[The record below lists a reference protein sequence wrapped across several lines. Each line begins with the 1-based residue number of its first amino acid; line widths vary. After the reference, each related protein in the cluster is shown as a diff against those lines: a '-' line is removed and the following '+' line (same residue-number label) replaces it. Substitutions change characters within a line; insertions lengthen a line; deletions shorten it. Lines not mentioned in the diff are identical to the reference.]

1 MRAMI
6 WHAHDNSLG
15 YATARMHSSKSDESN
30 TESDATENNT
40 ESDATENNT
49 ERDAAENNT
58 ESDAPHP
65 SGSSNY
71 ACSHPGVRAKS
82 GSSRPTHAR
91 SNACVRACRHV
102 QMLLADMDACA
113 SRMNPQLENSCS
125 PCVSLH
131 FSSASLMDRTPNRSS
146 DPGTCYRHAHSSHY
160 SAAT

>member
-1 MRAMI
+1 MLYYTILYYTILYYTITGQRPITAV
-6 WHAHDNSLG
+6 AKVFAASRLNSH
-15 YATARMHSSKSDESN
+15 ATA
-30 TESDATENNT
+30 
-40 ESDATENNT
+40 
-49 ERDAAENNT
+49 
-58 ESDAPHP
+58 APHP